1 MIQIQTDKD
10 TPMHLFD
17 TNFATIDWVIVAA
30 YLAISI
36 VVGIWANKYVGNL
49 SGYLVAGRTL
59 RIRLALATMTGTEIG
74 LVTVMYS
81 AELGFLQQYASL
93 YLAVYEFVILLAIGL
108 TGFVVYRL
116 RQTGVM
122 TIPEFYEQRYS
133 RGVRV
138 LGGVMMVLSG
148 VLNMGLFLKA
158 GSLFLVSITGFHGE
172 LGLKLIMTAL
182 LLLVLFYTVLGG
194 MISVV
199 ITDLIQFAVLGT
211 AMVIVTYFV
220 VANTGIN
227 GFHSVVHHFNGYVDP
242 TSPIN
247 PSNPDPEQGIGPLR
261 MLSMA
266 VILSVA
272 LMLWPAGAS
281 RTLAVK
287 SAKVAKQLY
296 LWSAIPFLSRRTLPA
311 LWGIGAFAFL
321 MMNPMIY
328 EEFVHYEVSSQAA
341 MPLYLAKILPSG
353 LIGVVTAGML
363 AAFMSTHD
371 SYLLCWSGV
380 MTQDVIAPLMKRD
393 LSEKE
398 RVRTTRISIVVIGAM
413 LLFWGLWYETST
425 NLWQYMGITGTVYL
439 AGVFPV
445 VIGGLYWKRSSSA
458 GAYTALLSGLTAILA
473 LGPCTAKLN
482 ELIEF
487 AGLPIMVRSDHLIIA
502 SFLTSLV
509 SFVGVS
515 LLYPDDRPQSSE
527 LAVGEEVSA

>member
-1 MIQIQTDKD
+1 
-10 TPMHLFD
+10 
-17 TNFATIDWVIVAA
+17 
-30 YLAISI
+30 
-36 VVGIWANKYVGNL
+36 
-49 SGYLVAGRTL
+49 
-59 RIRLALATMTGTEIG
+59 
-74 LVTVMYS
+74 
-81 AELGFLQQYASL
+81 
-93 YLAVYEFVILLAIGL
+93 
-108 TGFVVYRL
+108 
-116 RQTGVM
+116 
-122 TIPEFYEQRYS
+122 
-133 RGVRV
+133 V
-138 LGGVMMVLSG
+138 LGS
-148 VLNMGLFLKA
+148 
-158 GSLFLVSITGFHGE
+158 
-172 LGLKLIMTAL
+172 
-182 LLLVLFYTVLGG
+182 
-194 MISVV
+194 
-199 ITDLIQFAVLGT
+199 

-220 VANTGIN
+220 VANTGID

-242 TSPIN
+242 TSAIN

-261 MLSMA
+261 MMSMA

-287 SAKVAKQLY
+287 SADVAKKLY

-321 MMNPMIY
+321 MMNPMIH
-328 EEFVHYEVSSQAA
+328 EEFVVGNVSSQAA

-353 LIGVVTAGML
+353 LIGIVTAGML

-380 MTQDVIAPLMKRD
+380 MTQDVIAPLLKRD

-398 RVRTTRISIVVIGAM
+398 RVRTTRISIVAIGAM
-413 LLFWGLWYETST
+413 LLFWGLWYETNT

-458 GAYTALLSGLTAILA
+458 GAYAALLSGLTAILA

-482 ELIEF
+482 KLIES
-487 AGLPIMVRSDHLIIA
+487 AGLPITVRSDHLIIA

-509 SFVGVS
+509 SFVSVS
-515 LLYPDDRPQSSE
+515 LLYPDDRSQSSE
-527 LAVGEEVSA
+527 SAVGEGGAA